1 MQKTTI
7 AKDIDLAGAK
17 AGYDTCCKHILSN
30 KVVLAW
36 ILKKCTDEYRD
47 CSIEEIAERY
57 IVSSPEVA
65 SVPVHADDLTEKPID
80 GRIIGTQ
87 NEDSSVTE
95 KISPGL
101 SFDEAGNLLYL
112 SFDLIPTWNSLS
124 W

>member
-7 AKDIDLAGAK
+7 ANDIDLAGAK

-47 CSIEEIAERY
+47 CSIEEIAEKY
-57 IVSSPEVA
+57 IVRTPEVA
-65 SVPVHADDLTEKPID
+65 AVPVHADDLTEKPID
-80 GRIIGTQ
+80 GRIIGAQ

-95 KISPGL
+95 KGVT
-101 SFDEAGNLLYL
+101 FDIRFPARLPD
-112 SFDLIPTWNSLS
+112 SSDQI
-124 W
+124 